1 MTMFFRRALACLF
14 VGGIG
19 FPLHA
24 IAQPRGPAR
33 VLDIQATTGV
43 TRVVS
48 TPGVP
53 STGARMTKF
62 IEDGVDVPAA
72 ILAVRWELSPAL
84 APPGLELQFDYRM
97 DGKPEIRTRVEP
109 LPPRT
114 RGPATTLFKVPLT
127 GHAGW
132 RVSAWRLRLQVGG
145 IVLEEY
151 KSAAWR

>member
-19 FPLHA
+19 FPLHS

-48 TPGVP
+48 APGAL
-53 STGARMTKF
+53 TAGARMSKF
-62 IEDGVDVPAA
+62 IEDGLDVPAA
-72 ILAVRWELSPAL
+72 ILAVRWEQTPAL
-84 APPGLELQFDYRM
+84 APAGLELRFDYRM
-97 DGKPEIRTRVEP
+97 DDEPDIRTRVARI
-109 LPPRT
+109 PPRE
-114 RGPATTLFKVPLT
+114 RGPATTEFRVPLT
-127 GHAGW
+127 AQAGW
-132 RVSAWRLRLQVGG
+132 RVSAWRLRLQAGD
-145 IVLEEY
+145 IVLEEF